1 MDSTTCR
8 LCGAV
13 LPEDGGS
20 RCENCGLYLVGDL
33 GQFGYRRLI
42 VGLAGVYLL
51 TALLVF
57 LTRSR

>member
-1 MDSTTCR
+1 MDAATCH
-8 LCGAV
+8 LCGADLSDV
-13 LPEDGGS
+13 DGS

-33 GQFGYRRLI
+33 GRFGYRRLV

-51 TALLVF
+51 TALQVF